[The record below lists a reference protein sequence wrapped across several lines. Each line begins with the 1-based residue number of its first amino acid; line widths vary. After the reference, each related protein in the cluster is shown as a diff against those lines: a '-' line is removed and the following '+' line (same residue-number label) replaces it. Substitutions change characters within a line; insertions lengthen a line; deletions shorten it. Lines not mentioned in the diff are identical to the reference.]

1 MKDIATENL
10 FFISFKENNNASSET
25 VNYEDGQ
32 LNTTRKP
39 ENSLTIDSFIRN
51 VKNQNIDLQKIKNI
65 NFLECLPKPHGLNYS
80 EDFKEELKSIKKK
93 QILKDIYNKNVD
105 NGEEEKQ
112 QSMQEIHKEIKEQ
125 LTTIVNIFLTVISC
139 IVACWY
145 WTPFMNISY
154 RLILCIF
161 VGLLVLIADVVVY
174 NSFQRNI
181 KTSKSKKQE

>member
-10 FFISFKENNNASSET
+10 FFISFKDKNNNSSEV
-25 VNYEDGQ
+25 VNYEDGH
-32 LNTTRKP
+32 LNTKRKP
-39 ENSLTIDSFIRN
+39 ENSLTIDSFIKN
-51 VKNQNIDLQKIKNI
+51 VKNRNIDLQNIKNI
-65 NFLECLPKPHGLNYS
+65 SFLESLPKPNGLNYS
-80 EDFKEELKSIKKK
+80 EDFKKELKTIKKK
-93 QILKDIYNKNVD
+93 QVLKDIYNKNVD
-105 NGEEEKQ
+105 NDEGEKQ
-112 QSMQEIHKEIKEQ
+112 QSIQDIHKEIKEQ
-125 LTTIVNIFLTVISC
+125 LTTIFNIFLTVVSC

-181 KTSKSKKQE
+181 RNSKSKKE